1 MSVGAMRLSRL
12 ILLGI
17 AMLLWK
23 HGDQRAF
30 AQSMNEY
37 QVKAA
42 YLYNFAKFIQWPPE
56 AFANDQSP
64 LFLCIVGA
72 DPFGQPLDGIAQG
85 KMINGRA
92 LIVRRTTNLDDL
104 KACQI
109 VFSGSGDKK
118 RLSDLLRRLKGSSAL
133 AVGES
138 RDFTG
143 MGGSIQFYLED
154 DRIRFSINVDALQR
168 AHLTASSKLL
178 ALAKIVHDQE
188 PSNGE

>member
-1 MSVGAMRLSRL
+1 MAGGAQRLRWLVLICIVMLLSRQNS
-12 ILLGI
+12 
-17 AMLLWK
+17 
-23 HGDQRAF
+23 QRVF
-30 AQSMNEY
+30 AQSINEY

-56 AFANDQSP
+56 AFASDQSP
-64 LFLCIVGA
+64 LSLCIVGE

-85 KMINGRA
+85 KMINGHA
-92 LIVRRTTNLDDL
+92 LIVRRTTSLDDL
-104 KACQI
+104 KNCQI
-109 VFSGSGDKK
+109 VFIGSGDKK
-118 RLSDLLRRLKGSSAL
+118 RLSELLRRLKGSSAL

-188 PSNGE
+188 PNNGE

>member
-1 MSVGAMRLSRL
+1 MSVGAVRLRRSIL
-12 ILLGI
+12 ICI
-17 AMLLWK
+17 SMLFLT
-23 HGDQRAF
+23 HGDQRAL
-30 AQSMNEY
+30 AQSVNEY

-56 AFANDQSP
+56 AFANEQSP
-64 LFLCIVGA
+64 LFLCIVGE

-85 KMINGRA
+85 KMINGHA
-92 LIVRRTTNLDDL
+92 LMVRRTTNLDDL
-104 KACQI
+104 KTCQI
-109 VFSGSGDKK
+109 VFIGTGDKK

-138 RDFTG
+138 REFAG
-143 MGGSIQFYLED
+143 MGGSIQFYLEN

-188 PSNGE
+188 PNNGE

>member
-1 MSVGAMRLSRL
+1 MTRRRRLWGSVF
-12 ILLGI
+12 IGI
-17 AMLLWK
+17 AMLLLK
-23 HGDQRAF
+23 HGGQGLL
-30 AQSMNEY
+30 AQSVSEY

-56 AFANDQSP
+56 AFASDQAP
-64 LFLCIVGA
+64 LFLCIVGE

-85 KMINGRA
+85 KIINGHT
-92 LIVRRTTNLDDL
+92 LMIRRTTNLDDL
-104 KACQI
+104 KSCQI
-109 VFSGSGDKK
+109 VFIGSGDKK
-118 RLSDLLRRLKGSSAL
+118 RLSELLRRLKGSSAL

-143 MGGSIQFYLED
+143 MGGGIQFYLEN

-188 PSNGE
+188 PNSGE

>member
-1 MSVGAMRLSRL
+1 MTREWKRLWRSVFICIALLLSRQ
-12 ILLGI
+12 
-17 AMLLWK
+17 
-23 HGDQRAF
+23 GDQRGL
-30 AQSMNEY
+30 AQSVSEY

-42 YLYNFAKFIQWPPE
+42 YLFNFAKFIQWPPE

-64 LFLCIVGA
+64 LFLCIVGE
-72 DPFGQPLDGIAQG
+72 DPFGQPLDGIVQG
-85 KMINGRA
+85 KAINGHA

-104 KACQI
+104 KTCQI
-109 VFSGSGDKK
+109 VFIGSGDKK
-118 RLSDLLRRLKGSSAL
+118 RLSELLRRLKGSNAL

-143 MGGSIQFYLED
+143 MGGGIQFYLEN

-188 PSNGE
+188 PNNGE